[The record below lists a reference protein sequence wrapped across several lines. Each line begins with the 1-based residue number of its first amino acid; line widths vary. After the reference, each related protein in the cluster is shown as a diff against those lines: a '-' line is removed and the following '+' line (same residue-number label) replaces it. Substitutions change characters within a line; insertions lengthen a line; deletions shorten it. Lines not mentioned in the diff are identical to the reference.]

1 MHDFTKNGQFIHP
14 AEEFMKL
21 NKNYLLDGIIV
32 VIEVLKT
39 IIINIEKIVRVKR
52 QMSITFV

>member
-52 QMSITFV
+52 